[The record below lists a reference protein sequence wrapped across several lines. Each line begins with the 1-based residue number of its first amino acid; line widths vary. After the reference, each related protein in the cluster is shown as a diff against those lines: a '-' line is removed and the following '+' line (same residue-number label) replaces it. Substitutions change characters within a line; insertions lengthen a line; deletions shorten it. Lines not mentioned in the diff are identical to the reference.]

1 MSAQQ
6 LGRDLHYLGV
16 RGDLPAI
23 AAKLTEMGWVKMSDG
38 GPSNV
43 ISTPGAI
50 VVNGLDGDAHAVAL
64 AVADQVGRAITP
76 AHVDLV
82 RGR

>member
-16 RGDLPAI
+16 RGDLPSI

-50 VVNGLDGDAHAVAL
+50 VTKMDVDVHEVAL
-64 AVADQVGRAITP
+64 AVAKQISAAISPAYVGLAG
-76 AHVDLV
+76 
-82 RGR
+82 GR

>member
-50 VVNGLDGDAHAVAL
+50 VVNGLDGDAVAL
-64 AVADQVGRAITP
+64 AIADQVGRAITP

>member
-43 ISTPGAI
+43 ISMPGAI
-50 VVNGLDGDAHAVAL
+50 VVNGMDGNAVAL

>member
-16 RGDLPAI
+16 RGDLPSI

-50 VVNGLDGDAHAVAL
+50 VVNGLDGDAVAL
-64 AVADQVGRAITP
+64 AIADQVGRAITP